1 MTELRTLA
9 ELDGAPHAN
18 VFPDEEPKT
27 IRLTLEAGESVTEHS
42 HPGRDIVLYL
52 LEGRIELTLDDE
64 TRDVSAGDIARFAGE
79 LDISPSAVDD
89 SVALIVLAER

>member
-1 MTELRTLA
+1 MIELRTLA

-18 VFPDEEPKT
+18 VFPEKEPKT
-27 IRLTLEAGESVTEHS
+27 IKLTLEAGESVPEHS

-52 LEGRIELTLDDE
+52 LEGQIELTLDDE
-64 TRDVSAGDIARFAGE
+64 THDVSAGDIARFEGE
-79 LDISPSAVDD
+79 LDISPTAVDD

>member
-1 MTELRTLA
+1 MIELRTLA

-18 VFPDEEPKT
+18 VFPEKEPKT
-27 IRLTLEAGESVTEHS
+27 IKLTLEAGESVPEHS

-52 LEGRIELTLDDE
+52 LEGQIELTLDDE
-64 TRDVSAGDIARFAGE
+64 THDLSAGEIARFEGE
-79 LDISPSAVDD
+79 LDISPTAVDD